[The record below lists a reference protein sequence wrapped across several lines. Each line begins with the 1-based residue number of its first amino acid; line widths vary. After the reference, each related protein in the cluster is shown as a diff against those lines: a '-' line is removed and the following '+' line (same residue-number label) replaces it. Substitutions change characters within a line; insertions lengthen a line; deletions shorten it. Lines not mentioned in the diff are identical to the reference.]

1 MKSKRQIFLYGNS
14 VILGSIGAIL
24 RRYSDLEVT
33 TLAIPLQEWQDIDDV
48 KPDLLLFD
56 TDTCQAD
63 TPFFLLKTNP
73 ALLLIDV
80 SSGTNLIRVWNG
92 QQLWGMSL
100 QDLIELIGVGAEVYT
115 DAQVKLPIIRK
126 MDSGRNIDVRS

>member
-1 MKSKRQIFLYGNS
+1 MYIRKKQEVWVKSKRRILFYGNS

-33 TLAIPLQEWQDIDDV
+33 TLAIPLQEGQDFDDV

-56 TDTCQAD
+56 TDTSQTD

-80 SSGTNLIRVWNG
+80 SSGTNQVRVWNS
-92 QQLWGMSL
+92 QQL
-100 QDLIELIGVGAEVYT
+100 
-115 DAQVKLPIIRK
+115 
-126 MDSGRNIDVRS
+126 